1 MVQYRGV
8 HNKTVS
14 DYRFIGNKY
23 SNINGKE
30 EKIIERGYTKI
41 MILSKSMGEYV
52 INMTRG
58 YIDG

>member
-1 MVQYRGV
+1 M
-8 HNKTVS
+8 S
-14 DYRFIGNKY
+14 DYSFMGNKY
-23 SNINGKE
+23 CNVNGKE